1 MKPFKRHLKPFSER
15 AGMQVVYNKKTF
27 IDFSSNDY
35 LGLASD
41 PKLIKKTALQLQKSS
56 QLGSTSSRLL
66 SGDSTLHHSFE
77 QDLSDFLSYESCL
90 CFSSGFQLNCSIFKS
105 LFSKKDIIFCDK
117 QSHASLLDGI
127 ELSKA
132 TLKRFA
138 HNDLSHLESLL
149 KTHRKTHQKAL
160 IVTEGLFSMD
170 GDITPLKD
178 LIELKKRYDCELF
191 LDEAHSFG
199 IFGKGRGLAYELGC
213 QHDIDFSVIAFGK
226 AMGAQGAC
234 IATSLSYKEQII
246 QHCRGF
252 IYSTGIAPLL
262 IIALKNSLEAL
273 RENPTLGKKL
283 QHKAQHL
290 RDALRA
296 KLKLPILGDA
306 QIISVICPSET
317 DCLAL
322 SQRLKSAGLLAH
334 PIFYPTVPKVLP
346 RIRICLSLLHTTDNI
361 EALIE
366 ALCH

>member
-1 MKPFKRHLKPFSER
+1 
-15 AGMQVVYNKKTF
+15 MQVVYNKDIF

-35 LGLASD
+35 LGLASAPD
-41 PKLIKKTALQLQKSS
+41 LIKRTALQIQKSS

-77 QDLSDFLSYESCL
+77 KDLCDFISYESCL
-90 CFSSGFQLNCSIFKS
+90 CFPSGFQLNCSIFKS
-105 LFSKKDIIFCDK
+105 LYSKKDIIFCDK

-132 TLKRFA
+132 TLKRYA
-138 HNDLSHLESLL
+138 HNDLTHLEKLL
-149 KTHRKTHQKAL
+149 NTHRKSHQKAL

-170 GDITPLKD
+170 GDIAPLRE
-178 LIELKKRYDCELF
+178 LIKLKKRYDCELF

-199 IFGKGRGLAYELGC
+199 IFGEGRGLAYELGC

-226 AMGAQGAC
+226 AMGVQGAC
-234 IATSLSYKEQII
+234 IATSQSYKEQII

-262 IIALKNSLEAL
+262 IIALKNNLEAL
-273 RENPTLGKKL
+273 KENPALGNKL
-283 QHKAQHL
+283 QLKAQKL
-290 RDALRA
+290 RDTLSK

-306 QIISVICPSET
+306 QIISLICPSET

-334 PIFYPTVPKVLP
+334 PIFYPTVPKTLP
-346 RIRICLSLLHTTDNI
+346 RIRICLSLLHTDDAIDTLVDT
-361 EALIE
+361 
-366 ALCH
+366 LCH